1 MKWTKTDYNK
11 WLSEGSPVNTTVTD
25 LNISRN
31 HLTTIIPVNNLPN
44 LQILYC
50 CDNQIVDIQG
60 LQLPNLQTLRCGYNQ
75 IVDIQGLQ
83 LPNLQA
89 LDCRYNQIVDIQ
101 GLQLPNLQTLRC
113 GYNQIVDIQGLQ
125 FPNLQSLDCGFN
137 QIVNIQGLQL
147 PNLQIL
153 HCYCNQIVNIQGL
166 PLPNLHALI
175 CYSNQIVDIQGIQ
188 LPNLQELDCSLNQ
201 ITNLSF
207 RFPMPY
213 LQKIHYSNN
222 PIEYIA
228 PNIHRLLNRSNQ
240 QQNVYTDSQNV
251 HNHHIQESI
260 RNSIRQVM
268 AIQPTITN
276 LSDFIIQDEDLTGLT
291 KSLLL
296 DYMTD
301 ETIHSTLD
309 ISFSELL
316 LNVMSLIE
324 TNEHKKEIKTILNQ
338 EMNDA
343 QCKCYTGRMSRLVN
357 CLNGYT
363 DCVQIQISDTEQIG
377 YVIQLVRQELET
389 SDEYSV
395 ERHKELV
402 RMELFDRHYSELVIN
417 EWVDYIE

>member
-1 MKWTKTDYNK
+1 
-11 WLSEGSPVNTTVTD
+11 
-25 LNISRN
+25 
-31 HLTTIIPVNNLPN
+31 
-44 LQILYC
+44 
-50 CDNQIVDIQG
+50 
-60 LQLPNLQTLRCGYNQ
+60 
-75 IVDIQGLQ
+75 
-83 LPNLQA
+83 
-89 LDCRYNQIVDIQ
+89 
-101 GLQLPNLQTLRC
+101 
-113 GYNQIVDIQGLQ
+113 
-125 FPNLQSLDCGFN
+125 
-137 QIVNIQGLQL
+137 
-147 PNLQIL
+147 
-153 HCYCNQIVNIQGL
+153 
-166 PLPNLHALI
+166 
-175 CYSNQIVDIQGIQ
+175 
-188 LPNLQELDCSLNQ
+188 
-201 ITNLSF
+201 
-207 RFPMPY
+207 MPY
-213 LQKIHYSNN
+213 LQEIYYSGN

-228 PNIHRLLNRSNQ
+228 PNIQRLLNRSNQ

-276 LSDFIIQDEDLTGLT
+276 LSDFIIQDEDLSGLT

-324 TNEHKKEIKTILNQ
+324 SNEHRKEIKTILNQ

-363 DCVQIQISDTEQIG
+363 NCVQIQISDAEQIG

-389 SDEYSV
+389 SNEYSV
-395 ERHKELV
+395 EKHKELV
-402 RMELFDRHYSELVIN
+402 RTELFDRHYSESVIN

>member
-1 MKWTKTDYNK
+1 MGLSFILQMRWNKNDYNK
-11 WLSEGSPVNTTVTD
+11 WISEGNPINTTVTE
-25 LNISRN
+25 LQISFN
-31 HLTTIIPVNNLPN
+31 NLTTIIPVNNLPN
-44 LQILYC
+44 LQKLDC
-50 CDNQIVDIQG
+50 SSNRIVDIQG
-60 LQLPNLQTLRCGYNQ
+60 LQLPNLQ
-75 IVDIQGLQ
+75 
-83 LPNLQA
+83 
-89 LDCRYNQIVDIQ
+89 
-101 GLQLPNLQTLRC
+101 
-113 GYNQIVDIQGLQ
+113 
-125 FPNLQSLDCGFN
+125 
-137 QIVNIQGLQL
+137 
-147 PNLQIL
+147 
-153 HCYCNQIVNIQGL
+153 
-166 PLPNLHALI
+166 
-175 CYSNQIVDIQGIQ
+175 
-188 LPNLQELDCSLNQ
+188 ELDCFQNQ

-207 RFPMPY
+207 WHPMPY
-213 LQKIHYSNN
+213 LQYIGYSEN

-228 PNIHRLLNRSNQ
+228 PNIQRLLNRSKQ

-363 DCVQIQISDTEQIG
+363 DCVQIQISDAEQIG

-389 SDEYSV
+389 SNKYSV
-395 ERHKELV
+395 EKHKELV
-402 RMELFDRHYSELVIN
+402 RKELFDRHYSESVIT